1 MLTTREWGETVKA
14 TVHMTSDT
22 VGVWEKVL
30 AFRELAL
37 TVFIALLISVIGLR
51 SPHFLNLSNFKIIL
65 LDASILMVVAIA
77 QMMVM
82 LTAGIDLSVTSTLA
96 FSGMAVALMVRD
108 GIIIEPWLCLVVGT
122 LIGLILG
129 SINGLLVAKGGMPPI
144 IATIATMTIYR
155 GATYLISGGAWVSA
169 HQMTD
174 GFISIAR
181 GRIFGIPNLV
191 MTVVLVS
198 LIFHYFL
205 GHTPTGRKI
214 YAVGDNPN
222 AARFAGINVNRIRFL
237 VYLLSGTLCGLSG
250 VLWVSRYASAQCN
263 AAVGFEMLAVAS
275 CIIGGVFISGGS
287 GSVTGVLLGSFLL
300 AIIVNA
306 LAVMRVN
313 PFWRMAIQGVIILVA
328 VVVDTTMSRRI
339 GKRGAISGHN

>member
-1 MLTTREWGETVKA
+1 MKRERGEAVRETA
-14 TVHMTSDT
+14 TVALDRR
-22 VGVWEKVL
+22 GVLEKVL
-30 AFRELAL
+30 AFRELVLLA
-37 TVFIALLISVIGLR
+37 FIVLLIVGVGLR
-51 SPHFLNLSNFKIIL
+51 SSHFLAISNFKIIL

-82 LTAGIDLSVTSTLA
+82 LTAGIDLSVTSNLA

-108 GIIIEPWLCLVVGT
+108 GLLLSPWLCLLVGT
-122 LIGLILG
+122 LIGLVLG
-129 SINGLLVAKGGMPPI
+129 SVNGLLVAKGHMPPI

-181 GRIFGIPNLV
+181 GTILGIPNLV
-191 MTVVLVS
+191 MTVIIAS
-198 LIFHYFL
+198 LAAYYFL
-205 GHTPTGRKI
+205 SQTPTGRQI
-214 YAVGDNPN
+214 YGVGDNPD
-222 AARFAGINVNRIRFL
+222 AARFAGINVGRIRFL

-275 CIIGGVFISGGS
+275 CVIGGVFISGGS
-287 GSVTGVLLGSFLL
+287 GSVPGVLLGSLL
-300 AIIVNA
+300 LSIIVNA

-313 PFWRMAIQGVIILVA
+313 PFWRMAIQGVIILAA
-328 VVVDTTMSRRI
+328 VVVDTIMSRRI
-339 GKRGAISGHN
+339 SKREVGQ